1 MKRMVVLFL
10 VFALSIASPMQSNLS
25 KAVEEPDKMLKLLNS
40 NESALSSLVDSV
52 LAEYF
57 AYRDSG
63 FDKSDNRSFN
73 IILREEVAV
82 DSTNRLRALKV
93 IENCIGATFVN
104 VETDYSITSIETDQT
119 SDCLATILAT
129 ERIEI
134 DYQYPN
140 SLAIDNMG
148 YEVEHTILLD
158 YDFATRKGIVVSDAY
173 YEMIADFY
181 SSSYTATEDIEDYT
195 PVSSPDLILTNPASS
210 YDRLVGVNYAE
221 TWWNGHNPAYYTA
234 TSDCAN
240 FVSQCLKAGY
250 VPFISG
256 NYSTGW
262 YADTGGGT
270 AAWEIVSSAD
280 TFWQNQSVTRYSVTA
295 NSSSTYSKCGLGN
308 PIYWLNAPGSSAT
321 GHLMI
326 ITGFNSAGVPYY
338 CAHNSNQHDV
348 PISSLSS
355 THNSLY
361 TLEFAH
367 DYIYV
372 NYGNATYHKKK
383 CTICN
388 STKLEPHTWML
399 AKKTAG
405 SDGIRTTYQCS
416 LCGATKTSKSDI
428 IPASEIN
435 DPLRGNC
442 CD

>member
-1 MKRMVVLFL
+1 MKRRVVLFF

-25 KAVEEPDKMLKLLNS
+25 KAVEEPDKMLELLNS

-104 VETDYSITSIETDQT
+104 VETDYSITSIETDQS
-119 SDCLATILAT
+119 SDCLATILVT

-158 YDFATRKGIVVSDAY
+158 YDFATQKGIVVSDAY

-181 SSSYTATEDIEDYT
+181 SSSYTAPEDIEDYT
-195 PVSSPDLILTNPASS
+195 PVYSPDSILTNPASS
-210 YDRLVGVNYAE
+210 YDRQVGVNYAE

-250 VPFISG
+250 VTIVG
-256 NYSTGW
+256 GDYYTGW
-262 YADTGGGT
+262 YADT
-270 AAWEIVSSAD
+270 
-280 TFWQNQSVTRYSVTA
+280 FWQNHSVTRYSVTA

-308 PIYWLNAPGSSAT
+308 PIYWLNTSESIPS

-355 THNSLY
+355 AHNSLY

-399 AKKTAG
+399 AKKTVG
-405 SDGIRTTYQCS
+405 SDGIRITYQCS
-416 LCGATKTSKSDI
+416 LCGAIKTSKSDI
-428 IPASEIN
+428 IPTSEIN
-435 DPLRGNC
+435 DLMRGNC
-442 CD
+442 CN